1 MLMELSKARNKPTSA
16 PYDLTSG
23 GNCENVTGK
32 HCVPVDRNSFKRL
45 IALEYCA
52 TLLDSVW

>member
-1 MLMELSKARNKPTSA
+1 MLMELSRARNKPTSA

-23 GNCENVTGK
+23 RNCENVTGQRY
-32 HCVPVDRNSFKRL
+32 VPVDRNSFKRL